1 LAEIDPSGISR
12 APHEQ
17 PFQRPREANERRAG
31 RAAETALAGPV
42 AQATCLAELPLLHS
56 TLEPTAMREL
66 QQGQTEAKR
75 AVMTMVRFLSERL
88 RVSLGRG
95 GTPLTRDSMGPDDV
109 GVKRHSSF
117 FGAHA
122 N

>member
-1 LAEIDPSGISR
+1 MRDSDPSGISR
-12 APHEQ
+12 APHAQ
-17 PFQRPREANERRAG
+17 PFQRPRAAKDVRAG
-31 RAAETALAGPV
+31 RAAESVLAGPV

-56 TLEPTAMREL
+56 TLEPGTMRCE

-95 GTPLTRDSMGPDDV
+95 GVPLTRDSMGLGSV
-109 GVKRHSSF
+109 GVKRHRSLF
-117 FGAHA
+117 RDHG
-122 N
+122 